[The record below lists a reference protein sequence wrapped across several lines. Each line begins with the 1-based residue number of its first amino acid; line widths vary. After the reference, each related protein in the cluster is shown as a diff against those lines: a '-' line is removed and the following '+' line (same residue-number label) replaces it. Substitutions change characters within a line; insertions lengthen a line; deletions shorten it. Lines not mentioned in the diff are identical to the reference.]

1 MLVLNTNTLHNVLNL
16 GLAVLAGLESF
27 NWISLFDPTTSLQ
40 IAAGIGLAKLTI
52 NIWRD
57 GFSGLIK
64 VQPPV
69 TPTVVAGV

>member
-1 MLVLNTNTLHNVLNL
+1 MLVFNTNALHNILNL

-27 NWISLFDPTTSLQ
+27 NWVSLFDPMTSLQ

-69 TPTVVAGV
+69 GDHKGE